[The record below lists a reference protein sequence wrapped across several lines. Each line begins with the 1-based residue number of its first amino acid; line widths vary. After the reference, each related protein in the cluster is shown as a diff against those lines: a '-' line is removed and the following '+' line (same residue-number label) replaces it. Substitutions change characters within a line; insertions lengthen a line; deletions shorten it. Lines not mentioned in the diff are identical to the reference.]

1 MSEKDAKREK
11 ARERKMHCR
20 DTLRMV
26 RGYLRP
32 QEPDPEFSLRLEE
45 LCESMGAEELFLLEA
60 ESREDGSGRRGI
72 IIGGAIAS
80 TLPFLG
86 VAAYALRKHILRR
99 RVIPMGV

>member
-1 MSEKDAKREK
+1 MSEKGAIRGKE
-11 ARERKMHCR
+11 RERKLHYR
-20 DTLRMV
+20 DTLKMV
-26 RGYLRP
+26 REYLHP
-32 QEPDPEFSLRLEE
+32 QEPDPGFSLRLEE

-80 TLPFLG
+80 ALPFLG

-99 RVIPMGV
+99 RVVPMGV